1 VGSNPTT
8 HTKKLK
14 DYIMDD
20 NIDWSAP
27 VYQKGYPSYDAVNRE
42 PETIDEYVKML
53 DDVSDERI
61 EDLFQEMGIDI
72 DLNKPWSDD

>member
-1 VGSNPTT
+1 
-8 HTKKLK
+8 
-14 DYIMDD
+14 MDN

-27 VYQKGYPSYDAVNRE
+27 VYQKGYPSYDAVNRDE
-42 PETIDEYVKML
+42 PETVEDYVKML

-72 DLNKPWSDD
+72 DLDKPWSDD